1 MANASDKSDKNK
13 NAYKIVV
20 IGGGPGGYP
29 AAIHGA
35 IRGAKVALVEMD
47 KLGGVCLNRGCIP
60 SKALINSATTYE
72 KIKTAAEIGI
82 DLAVGAKVNWPAML
96 KRKDKVVSTVVGGVN
111 SLMKSHGVD
120 VFKGYGEITG
130 KNEVT
135 VTDDDDNVTVLQAE
149 NIIIATGSRP
159 MNLPAFPLDG
169 KAILSSDHLLEMQA
183 LPQSMLIIGGGVIGC
198 EWASMLA
205 MLDVKVTIVE
215 LMDRLLPME
224 DSGTSEL
231 IRREFKKKGV
241 DIRTGIKVDSI
252 SSGPQGISAKLSDGS
267 TVEAT
272 QSLLSVGRAFNVE
285 DLGLEEF
292 GIKQN
297 KNGSITVDK
306 HMRTNVKNIYAV
318 GDVAGVVLLAYT
330 ATAEGIL
337 ATDNILGDKRAMDYK
352 AVPSVIFTHPEIGSV
367 GLTEEQAK
375 EAGHEIVIGRY
386 PMRALGKA
394 LAENEIAGECKV
406 IGDAK
411 SDKILGVHFVGAHA
425 ADVIH
430 TAVLAIHQG
439 LTVTELGEMIFAHPV
454 ISEAMMEACHD
465 VHGMS
470 IHLAA
475 KRKPAPALTQPR
487 KKSAKAKPAPAGK

>member
-1 MANASDKSDKNK
+1 MATDK
-13 NAYKIVV
+13 YEIVV

-29 AAIHGA
+29 AAIHAA

-60 SKALINSATTYE
+60 SKALINSATIYD
-72 KIKTAAEIGI
+72 KMKTASEIGI
-82 DLAVGAKVNWPAML
+82 DLAVQAKVNWPAML

-120 VFKGYGEITG
+120 VFNGYGEITG

-135 VTDDDDNVTVLQAE
+135 VTDDDDNITVLKTD

-159 MNLPAFPLDG
+159 MNLSAFPLDG
-169 KAILSSDHLLEMQA
+169 RAILSSDHLLEMQQ

-205 MLDVKVTIVE
+205 MLDVKVTMVE
-215 LMDRLLPME
+215 LMDRLLPLE
-224 DSGTSEL
+224 DKGTSEQ
-231 IRREFKKKGV
+231 IRREFKKMKI
-241 DIRTGIKVDSI
+241 DIRTGIKVESI
-252 SSGPQGISAKLSDGS
+252 KSAPAGISAKLSDGS

-272 QSLLSVGRAFNVE
+272 QALLSVGRSFNVE
-285 DLGLEEF
+285 DLGLEKLK
-292 GIKQN
+292 IKQN
-297 KNGSITVDK
+297 QNGSITVDK

-330 ATAEGIL
+330 ATAEGIV
-337 ATDNILGDKRAMDYK
+337 ATDNILGDKRTIDYQ

-367 GLTEEQAK
+367 GLTEDAAL
-375 EAGHEIVIGRY
+375 EAGHEISIGRY

-394 LAENEIAGECKV
+394 HAENEIAGECKV
-406 IGDAK
+406 IGDSK
-411 SDKILGVHFVGAHA
+411 TDKILGVHVVGAHA
-425 ADVIH
+425 AEVIH
-430 TAVLAIHQG
+430 IAVLAVQRG
-439 LTVTELGEMIFAHPV
+439 LTVTELGGMIFAHPV
-454 ISEAMMEACHD
+454 ISEALMEACHD

-475 KRKPAPALTQPR
+475 KRKPA
-487 KKSAKAKPAPAGK
+487 AKPIPKSTGKSTPKTKKRLARK

>member
-1 MANASDKSDKNK
+1 MMASEK
-13 NAYKIVV
+13 YKIVV

-29 AAIHGA
+29 AAIHAA

-60 SKALINSATTYE
+60 SKALINSATVYD
-72 KIKTAAEIGI
+72 KMKTASEIGI
-82 DLAVGAKVNWPAML
+82 DLSVSAKVNWPAML
-96 KRKDKVVSTVVGGVN
+96 KRKDKVVTTVVGGVN

-120 VFKGYGEITG
+120 VFNGYGEITG

-135 VTDDDDNVTVLQAE
+135 ITDDNDKVTILRAE

-159 MNLPAFPLDG
+159 LNLAAFPLDG
-169 KAILSSDHLLEMQA
+169 KAILSSDHLLEMQQ

-205 MLDVKVTIVE
+205 MLDVKVTMVE
-215 LMDRLLPME
+215 LMDRLLPLE
-224 DSGTSEL
+224 DAGTSEQ
-231 IRREFKKKGV
+231 IRREFKKMKI
-241 DIRTGIKVDSI
+241 DIRTSVRVESIKSGAAGIN
-252 SSGPQGISAKLSDGS
+252 AKLSDGS
-267 TVEAT
+267 NIEST
-272 QSLLSVGRAFNVE
+272 QALLSVGRAFNVE
-285 DLGLEEF
+285 DLGLEKLK
-292 GIKQN
+292 IKQN
-297 KNGSITVDK
+297 PNGSIKVDK

-330 ATAEGIL
+330 ATAEGIV
-337 ATDNILGDKRAMDYK
+337 ATDNILGDNREIDYK

-375 EAGHEIVIGRY
+375 EAQGEVTIGRY

-394 LAENEIAGECKV
+394 HAENEIAGECKV

-411 SDKILGVHFVGAHA
+411 TDKILGVHVVGPHA

-430 TAVLAIHQG
+430 TAVLAIQRG
-439 LTVTELGEMIFAHPV
+439 LTIAELGEMIFAHPV
-454 ISEAMMEACHD
+454 ISEALMEACHD
-465 VHGMS
+465 AHGMS

-475 KRKPAPALTQPR
+475 KRKPALPTPKPTTKPRPATSS
-487 KKSAKAKPAPAGK
+487 K